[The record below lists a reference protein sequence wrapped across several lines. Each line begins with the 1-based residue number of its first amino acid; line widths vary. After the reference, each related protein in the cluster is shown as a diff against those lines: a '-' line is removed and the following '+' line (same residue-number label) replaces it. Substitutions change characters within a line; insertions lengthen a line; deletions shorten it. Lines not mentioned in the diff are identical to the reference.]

1 MNKYSL
7 VALAATV
14 ALPGMTLAE
23 VSGSIDLAYSVFD
36 STVYGDSF
44 TSPSLKANLSYG
56 GETGLLLDLSAGT
69 KRYALDGFDLDV
81 NEANIDLGYAFGNG
95 FNAGIFAESFSFGF
109 DATSRGVFAGYD
121 AGHFAGEAYVG
132 TMEVPVSGN
141 GGNNQFGLRGT
152 YSLGDNTDFAAE
164 IARTT
169 SDEFDDDLDYL
180 GLSVSHKLSD
190 TFGVFGSVQRLSG
203 AIGEDLT
210 AVSLGGS
217 YTLSNGMS
225 IALEVA
231 RFKQDVFEV
240 DTATLGF
247 SIPLGGKSKSVSPA
261 DGVAADVAGGS
272 RGAYSKAIK
281 DYSFLLELGT
291 G

>member
-1 MNKYSL
+1 MNKYSFL
-7 VALAATV
+7 ALAVTV
-14 ALPGMTLAE
+14 AVPGTALAE
-23 VSGSIDLAYSVFD
+23 VSGSIDLSYSVFD
-36 STVYGDSF
+36 PNDGDSF
-44 TSPSLKANLSYG
+44 TSPSLKADLSYG
-56 GETGLLLDLSAGT
+56 GENGLLLDLSAGT
-69 KRYALDGFDLDV
+69 KRYMVDGFDLDV

-95 FNAGIFAESFSFGF
+95 FYAGIFAESFSFGY
-109 DATSRGVFAGYD
+109 DITSRGVFAGYD
-121 AGHFAGEAYVG
+121 AGHFAGEAYFG
-132 TMEVPVSGN
+132 TMEVPFSEDT
-141 GGNNQFGLRGT
+141 NQFGFRGT
-152 YSLGDNTDFAAE
+152 YSLGGNTDFAAE
-164 IARTT
+164 VARTT

-203 AIGEDLT
+203 AFDEDLT

-231 RFKQDVFEV
+231 RLKLDVSEV
-240 DTATLGF
+240 DSATLGF

-272 RGAYSKAIK
+272 RGAYSKVLK
-281 DYSFLLELGT
+281 DYTFLFGFVEG
-291 G
+291 